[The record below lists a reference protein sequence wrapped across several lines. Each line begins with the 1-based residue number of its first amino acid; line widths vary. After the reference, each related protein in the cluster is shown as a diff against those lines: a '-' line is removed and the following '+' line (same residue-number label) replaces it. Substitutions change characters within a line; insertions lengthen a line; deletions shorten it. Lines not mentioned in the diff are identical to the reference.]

1 MKRAA
6 VLLALLLLAGCGS
19 SPPTQHYT
27 LDPIPSR
34 QPAAMVSGAPIKV
47 AAVHIPP
54 SLDRQEMVREGADH
68 KVEVSDQNRW
78 SAPLDQMIQGVL
90 TQDLTQRLPAGMVV
104 LPQEPA
110 RGDVRQVVLDILQFA
125 QAGGNA
131 VTFDGSWSLLRAGSD
146 NAALN
151 RRVHLT
157 ENAASASYADQVGAM
172 SRILGQIADQ
182 IATALPDAGG
192 AARTPSSGK
201 H

>member
-6 VLLALLLLAGCGS
+6 VLVALFLLAGCGS

-27 LDPIPSR
+27 LDPIPAR
-34 QPAAMVSGAPIKV
+34 QGAAMVSGTPIKV

-78 SAPLDQMIQGVL
+78 SAPLDQMIQRVL
-90 TQDLTQRLPAGMVV
+90 TEDLTQRLPPGMVV

-110 RGDVRQVVLDILQFA
+110 RGEVRQVVLDILQFA
-125 QAGGNA
+125 PVGKA
-131 VTFDGSWSLLRAGSD
+131 VAFDGSWSLLRAGSD
-146 NAALN
+146 NAELN

-157 ENAASASYADQVGAM
+157 ENAGSGNYGDQVGAM
-172 SRILGQIADQ
+172 SRIVGQVADQ
-182 IATALPDAGG
+182 IAAALPSAG
-192 AARTPSSGK
+192 AADPASRK
-201 H
+201 QR